1 MHQGRKTPQTSNN
14 SSPALPSQRVLTG
27 GTVIL
32 AHAVALA
39 VLINPPPASQTRR
52 QAQDMTATL
61 IEIADQSAA
70 WDTVP
75 LPDIQLVTPTLDADS
90 LKVVSF
96 EDPEDDA
103 GVVGSA
109 SSPRLSRLQ
118 YVRPEFFARKAGVQ
132 RPQTVVLAVLVLED
146 GRVGDV
152 QVTRSSGNAD
162 VDAAAIEYTRALRWI
177 PGTKDHQPQA
187 MRISFPVIL
196 TSGV

>member
-1 MHQGRKTPQTSNN
+1 MQAYPQK
-14 SSPALPSQRVLTG
+14 VLAG

-39 VLINPPPASQTRR
+39 VLISPPPASQSRR
-52 QAQDMTATL
+52 QGQDMTATL
-61 IEIADQSAA
+61 VEIADQSAT

-90 LKVVSF
+90 LKIVSF
-96 EDPEDDA
+96 EDPEEDS

-118 YVRPEFFARKAGVQ
+118 YVRPEFFARKVGV
-132 RPQTVVLAVLVLED
+132 RLPQTVVLAVLVLED

-152 QVTRSSGNAD
+152 QVTRSTGNAA
-162 VDAAAIEYTRALRWI
+162 VDAAAVEYARALRWI
-177 PGTKDHQPQA
+177 PGTKDHQPRA

-196 TSGV
+196 SSSD